1 MLHSDLLCSVRR
13 RIFTTSFETNS
24 VTVAILRGNSISFS
38 AVCLEKLSAVK
49 FAAYRVACKL
59 RVLQKHLKCKTIGVR
74 RPGMN
79 VSLLV
84 TFVDYNILVRV
95 FNTHQLPFGVETE
108 QISIDDARKV
118 LVAIY
123 QLISVYH
130 FNESTIEETVETFLR
145 FLGDI
150 LQG

>member
-1 MLHSDLLCSVRR
+1 M
-13 RIFTTSFETNS
+13 
-24 VTVAILRGNSISFS
+24 
-38 AVCLEKLSAVK
+38 
-49 FAAYRVACKL
+49 
-59 RVLQKHLKCKTIGVR
+59 
-74 RPGMN
+74 
-79 VSLLV
+79 SLLV

-95 FNTHQLPFGVETE
+95 FNTHQLPFGAETE

-118 LVAIY
+118 LVGIY

-130 FNESTIEETVETFLR
+130 FNESTIEEIVETFLR